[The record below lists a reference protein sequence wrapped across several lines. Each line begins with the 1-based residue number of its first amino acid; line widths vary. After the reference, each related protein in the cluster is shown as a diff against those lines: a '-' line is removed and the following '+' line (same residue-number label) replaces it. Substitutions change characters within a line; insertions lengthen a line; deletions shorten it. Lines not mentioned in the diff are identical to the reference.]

1 MEPDFKKDL
10 VLFYL
15 DKYRGSAGRRDNG
28 SLVFRAFKKNFEM
41 NSSLWLSQSNP
52 NSDFRYRFPLEI

>member
-41 NSSLWLSQSNP
+41 NSSL
-52 NSDFRYRFPLEI
+52 